1 MALDS
6 RVIGKDPTLYLSSEG
21 GGIPQKDK
29 EALTDGQAE
38 RLIDEVR
45 GLSIYTFVM
54 LGLYAGLR

>member
-1 MALDS
+1 
-6 RVIGKDPTLYLSSEG
+6 VIGKDPTLYFSAEG
-21 GGIPQKDK
+21 GVIPQKDK
-29 EALTDGQAE
+29 EALTDGQEE

>member
-1 MALDS
+1 M
-6 RVIGKDPTLYLSSEG
+6 IGKDPTLYLSSEG

-38 RLIDEVR
+38 QLIDEVR

>member
-1 MALDS
+1 M
-6 RVIGKDPTLYLSSEG
+6 IGKDPTLYISAEG
-21 GGIPQKDK
+21 RVIPQKDK
-29 EALTDGQAE
+29 EALTDEQAE